1 MKLKKY
7 DTKKMYEIYDKWPEF
22 SKKAYESQHEDSSL
36 DPSNHVVFAGIG
48 GSGAIG
54 DIFSSILSKTNTH
67 VSVVKGYHLPKTV
80 DSKTLVI
87 TTSVSGNSA
96 ETLSCLNLA
105 KKNNNKIIAFSSG
118 GKMRKICEKNKIQH
132 VEIPQ
137 LHSPRAS
144 FTVYLYTM
152 LKVLKKT
159 IPIDN
164 NDIYESIQKLQLIRK
179 KICSSN
185 LTESNTAL
193 NLAEWIIGIPLIYY
207 PYGLQACAT
216 RFKNSLQENAKMHA
230 LAEDILEASHNGI
243 VSWERKSKVQPIILR
258 GKDDYIKTKER
269 WQIFK
274 EYFKK
279 NDIEYQEIMSVNGS
293 ILSKLITLIYLLDYC
308 SIYKA
313 ALSNIDPT
321 PIYSIDYIKKRL

>member
-1 MKLKKY
+1 MKLKKN

-36 DPSNHVVFAGIG
+36 DPSNHIVFAGIG

-159 IPIDN
+159 IPID
-164 NDIYESIQKLQLIRK
+164 K
-179 KICSSN
+179 KVQAAITKGFMYVYQGIFS
-185 LTESNTAL
+185 LFFKFMAAML
-193 NLAEWIIGIPLIYY
+193 N
-207 PYGLQACAT
+207 
-216 RFKNSLQENAKMHA
+216 ENA
-230 LAEDILEASHNGI
+230 AE
-243 VSWERKSKVQPIILR
+243 KPT
-258 GKDDYIKTKER
+258 YP
-269 WQIFK
+269 
-274 EYFKK
+274 K
-279 NDIEYQEIMSVNGS
+279 NN
-293 ILSKLITLIYLLDYC
+293 
-308 SIYKA
+308 
-313 ALSNIDPT
+313 SN
-321 PIYSIDYIKKRL
+321 K